1 MKFCGSIVATEII
14 HEIESEFKLI
24 VWLFW
29 IIDVKISYS
38 CDKLLF
44 QVMSSIWHHYD
55 VMDDI
60 EKCDL
65 QTDWLAH
72 SLSNYGL
79 IFLELLKSGY
89 FHLPSPLPPLWPP
102 SSRCGP
108 RHETPVTA
116 SVCKMKC
123 SEFRPGKF
131 PRILNKSGHQRQ
143 LPQQQFKTLKWKKRQ
158 YSIWIWN
165 MWYEISN

>member
-55 VMDDI
+55 VMDDSK
-60 EKCDL
+60 KCDWL
-65 QTDWLAH
+65 YDSQTVSGTMAYSGVAFVTNNPHLNALA
-72 SLSNYGL
+72 N
-79 IFLELLKSGY
+79 
-89 FHLPSPLPPLWPP
+89 
-102 SSRCGP
+102 
-108 RHETPVTA
+108 
-116 SVCKMKC
+116 
-123 SEFRPGKF
+123 
-131 PRILNKSGHQRQ
+131 
-143 LPQQQFKTLKWKKRQ
+143 KTLV
-158 YSIWIWN
+158 
-165 MWYEISN
+165 